1 MPKIREDASI
11 VTFLFFYWIIVIMI
25 LLMEELLHHLGC
37 IKRCKWDNPH
47 IIWWISSIDRMIRIS
62 KDLENPE
69 VETCQRGDLC
79 AFAHSREE
87 AQRRNVAKFFCF
99 RMAL

>member
-1 MPKIREDASI
+1 M
-11 VTFLFFYWIIVIMI
+11 IMI

-37 IKRCKWDNPH
+37 IKPCKWDNSH
-47 IIWWISSIDRMIRIS
+47 INWWISSIDHMIRIS

-87 AQRRNVAKFFCF
+87 AQRRNGATWRSFFCF